1 MFESRDALRR
11 FVAELRIPAARRP
24 LVEQEL
30 FDHLESAVT
39 AAIAA
44 GKPPAEAEVAAL
56 QALGDPAELR
66 RSLERIESAFALEPR
81 RVIAVSLASTVA
93 TSVGFALVGSQ
104 IQRTGRYALDL
115 ALAIVTGLA
124 GLVAMWVA
132 APRGIGAAV
141 WAEARASVE
150 PRRAYT
156 PRRRAAVGYVA
167 SMVGVFLVAF
177 AGFVTGALPE
187 SISNDILAPWALLGL
202 GYGIYALIVM
212 RRARNERAPLRATR
226 GA

>member
-1 MFESRDALRR
+1 MFGSRDELGR
-11 FVAELRIPAARRP
+11 FLAELRIPAARRP

-30 FDHLESAVT
+30 FDHLDSAVT

-44 GKPPAEAEVAAL
+44 GKPPAEAETAAL

-66 RSLERIESAFALEPR
+66 RSLERIEPAFELEPR
-81 RVIAVSLASTVA
+81 RVVAIGLTSTIA
-93 TSVGFALVGSQ
+93 TSVGFAGVGSQ
-104 IQRTGRYALDL
+104 IQRTGSDALDVAL
-115 ALAIVTGLA
+115 ALVTGLA
-124 GLVAMWVA
+124 GLVVMWVA

-150 PRRAYT
+150 PRRPYSQH
-156 PRRRAAVGYVA
+156 RRAAIGYVL
-167 SMVGVFLVAF
+167 SVVGVFLVVF
-177 AGFVTGALPE
+177 FGFVSGIVPE
-187 SISNDILAPWALLGL
+187 AIGNDILAPWALPGL

-212 RRARNERAPLRATR
+212 QRARRERAPLRASR

>member
-1 MFESRDALRR
+1 MFASRDELRR
-11 FVAELRIPAARRP
+11 FLAELRIPAARRP

-30 FDHLESAVT
+30 LDHLESAVA

-44 GKPPAEAEVAAL
+44 GKTPAEAERTAL

-66 RSLERIESAFALEPR
+66 RSLERIESAFELEPR
-81 RVIAVSLASTVA
+81 RVIAASLASTIA
-93 TSVGFALVGSQ
+93 TSIGFALVGSQ

-115 ALAIVTGLA
+115 ALATVTGLA
-124 GLVAMWVA
+124 GLVVMWVA

-150 PRRAYT
+150 PRRPYT
-156 PRRRAAVGYVA
+156 QRRRAALGYVA
-167 SMVGVFLVAF
+167 SMVGVFLVVL
-177 AGFVTGALPE
+177 AGFLTGALPE
-187 SISNDILAPWALLGL
+187 SIGNDILAPWAFLGL

-212 RRARNERAPLRATR
+212 QRARRERAPLRASR

>member
-1 MFESRDALRR
+1 MFASRDELRR
-11 FVAELRIPAARRP
+11 FIAELRIPEARRP

-39 AAIAA
+39 AEVAA
-44 GKPPAEAEVAAL
+44 GKTPVEAERAAL

-66 RSLERIESAFALEPR
+66 RSLERIESAFELEPR
-81 RVIAVSLASTVA
+81 RVIAISLASTIA
-93 TSVGFALVGSQ
+93 TSVGFALVGPQ
-104 IQRTGRYALDL
+104 IQRTGHYSLDL

-124 GLVAMWVA
+124 GLVVMWVA

-150 PRRAYT
+150 PRRPYT
-156 PRRRAAVGYVA
+156 QRRRAAIGYVA
-167 SMVGVFLVAF
+167 TMVGVFLVVF
-177 AGFVTGALPE
+177 AGFVTGTLPE
-187 SISNDILAPWALLGL
+187 SISNDILAPWAFLGL

-212 RRARNERAPLRATR
+212 RRARSERAPLRASR